1 MGGRRRGLSAA
12 ETFVVRATSSSCRRW
27 IFGTEPRSR
36 RVHRLPRPGA
46 VLRPT
51 LGAARG
57 DMSSARASPTFP
69 SIAGGCPGVPRDR
82 TRARP
87 RGIPQTP
94 RPPSWSSRHRRA
106 ASLDPDVA
114 STSARTEV
122 FVACVPLVGLEA
134 LGAALGDAYPAPL
147 EHTMVLV
154 RHPGVAVAT
163 AYDFLPSDPTNPATA
178 AALFGGGSVPGEC
191 RVRPLRGVPSRRCWC
206 VGYAAIETPDAV
218 DDAAASFQ
226 TAYDARLRLAGNSCR
241 EHTAALATA
250 LVGRPVR
257 LEEVLAGRWVV
268 DD

>member
-226 TAYDARLRLAGNSCR
+226 TAYDARLRLASNTCR

-257 LEEVLAGRWVV
+257 LEEVLADRWVV
-268 DD
+268 DE